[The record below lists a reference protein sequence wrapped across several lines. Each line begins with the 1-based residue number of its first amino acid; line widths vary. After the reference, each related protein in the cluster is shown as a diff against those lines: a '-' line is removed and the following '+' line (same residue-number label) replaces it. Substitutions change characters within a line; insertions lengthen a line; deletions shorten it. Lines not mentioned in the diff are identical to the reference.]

1 MSTHRLKTLSQDISE
16 GEGAISSGRYLG
28 GVGLGGCGQNFRPE
42 AHAADS

>member
-28 GVGLGGCGQNFRPE
+28 GVGPNTFQ
-42 AHAADS
+42 ADLAYADF